1 MMVWSWWGLEDGVW
15 PCGAGIAQE
24 DPPRPKAEHAVVA
37 GCGAVV
43 EGDALVSVGW
53 FRGGAEEAGMKGC
66 ANARGICRRS
76 AAETRQK

>member
-1 MMVWSWWGLEDGVW
+1 MIAGY
-15 PCGAGIAQE
+15 GAA
-24 DPPRPKAEHAVVA
+24 
-37 GCGAVV
+37 V

-53 FRGGAEEAGMKGC
+53 FLVGAEEAGMKGC

>member
-1 MMVWSWWGLEDGVW
+1 MGRWGVAVRGGGLCRNISRGR
-15 PCGAGIAQE
+15 
-24 DPPRPKAEHAVVA
+24 RPSHAVVA
-37 GCGAVV
+37 GCRAVV

-53 FRGGAEEAGMKGC
+53 FLVGAEEAGMKGC

>member
-1 MMVWSWWGLEDGVW
+1 MGCGRAGRGLRRKIPQGR
-15 PCGAGIAQE
+15 
-24 DPPRPKAEHAVVA
+24 RPSHAVVA
-37 GCGAVV
+37 GCGAAV

-53 FRGGAEEAGMKGC
+53 FLVGAEEAGMKGC